1 MPMWRIRI
9 AVPDTPASRSAVK
22 QALAAQQVSY
32 LRMAPSD
39 GASSSTN
46 EIVVEL
52 QQDDGLTSA
61 LSAPHAITPQVFGSS
76 ADPTDAASGRKG
88 RGPKPMPGGTRHA
101 RRPPSS

>member
-22 QALAAQQVSY
+22 QSLAAQQVSY
-32 LRMAPSD
+32 LRMGPTD

-52 QQDDGLTSA
+52 QQDDGLTTVLSA
-61 LSAPHAITPQVFGSS
+61 LHAISPQVFVNSG
-76 ADPTDAASGRKG
+76 DPTDAASGRNG
-88 RGPKPMPGGTRHA
+88 RVPEPMPGRPRQP
-101 RRPPSS
+101 RRPA

>member
-52 QQDDGLTSA
+52 QQDDGLTSV
-61 LSAPHAITPQVFGSS
+61 LSALHAISPQVFVSS
-76 ADPTDAASGRKG
+76 ADPTDAASGRNG
-88 RGPKPMPGGTRHA
+88 RVPEPMPRGTG
-101 RRPPSS
+101 